1 MFAWLSIRRAHFSSA
16 ARCSITAKTCKRV
29 ASESPIRMQLRT
41 ARAEKVL
48 RCRKFAR
55 NCCNRNLRF
64 SRGSIGVDLAGRFAG
79 TEQYTDSQ
87 GAYRVTTGRNWSEGS
102 QDEAEDSKYT

>member
-1 MFAWLSIRRAHFSSA
+1 
-16 ARCSITAKTCKRV
+16 
-29 ASESPIRMQLRT
+29 MQLRT

-64 SRGSIGVDLAGRFAG
+64 FRGSIGVDLADRFVA
-79 TEQYTDSQ
+79 TEQYTDFQ
-87 GAYRVTTGRNWSEGS
+87 GEFRVKTGGNWNEGS
-102 QDEAEDSKYT
+102 KEEAEESNYTFMISVSLCLR